1 MKQNNEIKLKNR
13 INKVKDKK
21 QKIITKKNTKTKYYR

>member
-1 MKQNNEIKLKNR
+1 MKQNNEIKFKNK

-21 QKIITKKNTKTKYYR
+21 QKTITKKNTKTKYYR